1 MQILRYE
8 IEHHAAY
15 PWQLVQGRVCHL
27 RLRTGEA
34 LQSAAVLYGDPFW
47 FSGAEKQPVLA
58 RSEMQPALRCSGEQ
72 YYSVS
77 VPMRTH
83 KLRYHFVLTL
93 EDGDT
98 VYLSELGVTPPLPE
112 SVLRPFNVP
121 YVYAGD
127 HPAPPDWAEGFLWY
141 QIFPDRFCNGTP
153 EKNGED
159 ILPWRNQG
167 RVTNEEKFL
176 RRFLAG
182 NHRENPLSP
191 GTWRTG
197 NLPQSHFPE
206 RFQPQI

>member
-1 MQILRYE
+1 MRILRYE

-77 VPMRTH
+77 VPMGTH

-141 QIFPDRFCNGTP
+141 QIFPDRFCDGKEN
-153 EKNGED
+153 
-159 ILPWRNQG
+159 RG
-167 RVTNEEKFL
+167 RGFYSDAGKFL
-176 RRFLAG
+176 WRDLAG

-197 NLPQSHFPE
+197 NLSQSHFPE

>member
-98 VYLSELGVTPPLPE
+98 V
-112 SVLRPFNVP
+112 
-121 YVYAGD
+121 
-127 HPAPPDWAEGFLWY
+127 
-141 QIFPDRFCNGTP
+141 
-153 EKNGED
+153 
-159 ILPWRNQG
+159 
-167 RVTNEEKFL
+167 
-176 RRFLAG
+176 
-182 NHRENPLSP
+182 
-191 GTWRTG
+191 
-197 NLPQSHFPE
+197 
-206 RFQPQI
+206 

>member
-1 MQILRYE
+1 MRILRYE

-34 LQSAAVLYGDPFW
+34 LQSATVLYGDPFW

-58 RSEMQPALRCSGEQ
+58 RSEMQPALRCSGKQ

-77 VPMRTH
+77 VPMGTH

-93 EDGDT
+93 EDGST

-127 HPAPPDWAEGFLWY
+127 HPAPPDWAEGFLW
-141 QIFPDRFCNGTP
+141 
-153 EKNGED
+153 
-159 ILPWRNQG
+159 
-167 RVTNEEKFL
+167 
-176 RRFLAG
+176 
-182 NHRENPLSP
+182 
-191 GTWRTG
+191 
-197 NLPQSHFPE
+197 
-206 RFQPQI
+206 